1 MLKYPSLYEFLMERE
16 IGRIEI
22 PEMDII
28 NELSNKSVYLFR
40 GNNFES
46 TTATILN
53 RKYFATR
60 DNIGY

>member
-1 MLKYPSLYEFLMERE
+1 MERE

-46 TTATILN
+46 TTATILS

-60 DNIGY
+60 YDNIGY

>member
-1 MLKYPSLYEFLMERE
+1 MERE

-40 GNNFES
+40 GNKYNFES
-46 TTATILN
+46 TTAMILN